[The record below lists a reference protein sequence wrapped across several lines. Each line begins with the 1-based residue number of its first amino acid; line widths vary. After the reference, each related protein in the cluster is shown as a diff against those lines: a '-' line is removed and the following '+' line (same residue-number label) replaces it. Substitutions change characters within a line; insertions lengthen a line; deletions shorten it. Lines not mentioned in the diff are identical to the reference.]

1 MMGDIIPALE
11 MKMLKVIGRNYITPQ
26 CSESRGGIFHIS
38 HRTGAAAVETA
49 GESAESNTAMQ
60 ALSSEPNDNPMGQAC
75 SIVSADSDCTMMQ
88 GRMSY
93 YVDGEPSL
101 FGPEILQKI
110 KDGMLNDEFVDAHP
124 AIQKISFVED
134 VFAPTSSP
142 TSTSPESEDPDEG
155 PNGGLMAVYVAL
167 GAASLVTLFV
177 AGRAVK
183 KRRNGQAIHPGA
195 VEVNSDSGGVSISS
209 LKDLGN
215 FEHTSAHDLDTV
227 RVANKGL
234 NDETEVNV
242 DMESLESKESQGQNN
257 FDFFDLILENSSSAQ
272 QQQQTRTVQP
282 TEQVRN
288 RGLPE
293 ENAHPNADDMSEIS
307 F

>member
-1 MMGDIIPALE
+1 MI
-11 MKMLKVIGRNYITPQ
+11 
-26 CSESRGGIFHIS
+26 
-38 HRTGAAAVETA
+38 
-49 GESAESNTAMQ
+49 
-60 ALSSEPNDNPMGQAC
+60 
-75 SIVSADSDCTMMQ
+75 Q

-124 AIQKISFVED
+124 AIQKISFVPDD

-142 TSTSPESEDPDEG
+142 TSEGVDSDDDPDGG

-177 AGRAVK
+177 AGRAVN

-272 QQQQTRTVQP
+272 QQQQQQPTGEVQP

>member
-1 MMGDIIPALE
+1 
-11 MKMLKVIGRNYITPQ
+11 
-26 CSESRGGIFHIS
+26 
-38 HRTGAAAVETA
+38 
-49 GESAESNTAMQ
+49 
-60 ALSSEPNDNPMGQAC
+60 
-75 SIVSADSDCTMMQ
+75 
-88 GRMSY
+88 
-93 YVDGEPSL
+93 
-101 FGPEILQKI
+101 
-110 KDGMLNDEFVDAHP
+110 
-124 AIQKISFVED
+124 
-134 VFAPTSSP
+134 
-142 TSTSPESEDPDEG
+142 
-155 PNGGLMAVYVAL
+155 
-167 GAASLVTLFV
+167 
-177 AGRAVK
+177 
-183 KRRNGQAIHPGA
+183 
-195 VEVNSDSGGVSISS
+195 VNSDSGGVSISS

-272 QQQQTRTVQP
+272 QQQQQQQPTGTVQP